1 MNPIERVVRKVDAFQ
16 QRSPALAF
24 PFAVLKKF
32 GDDRAGYLAALCA
45 YYGFFSLFPLL
56 FVFASVLGLVLR
68 GDPSLRHDIL
78 DSTLGQFPV
87 LSDYI
92 KVKPSATGSIAV
104 LVISSA
110 TALWAGLGW
119 TAAMQN
125 AMNDV
130 WDVPLAERP
139 NFFITRLR
147 SLLMLIVMGAFV
159 LGSTLLAG
167 MGVTSPGALRAVGYL
182 GSLALNLGL
191 YLIAFRVLTR
201 KNLTWGDVFAGAA
214 FSAVAW
220 TALQLVGNYYIT
232 HQIASAREFF
242 GTFAVVLGLLVWLS
256 LGAQVSLYGAEINVV
271 RANRLWPRSLM
282 QPPLSEGD
290 RRAYEHEAQVERHR
304 PEQELRVG
312 FEDQTEEEDRARSE
326 QAERETRPETSP
338 DEAAASRRPVGTE
351 AEARSTE
358 RRIEREGEPLRH
370 SSTERPAS

>member
-1 MNPIERVVRKVDAFQ
+1 MNPVERALRRVDKVQ
-16 QRSPALAF
+16 QQNPVLAF

-56 FVFASVLGLVLR
+56 FVFASILGLVLR
-68 GDPSLRHDIL
+68 GNPTLRHDIIH
-78 DSTLGQFPV
+78 STLGQFPV

-92 KVKPSATGSIAV
+92 KIKPSATGSIMV

-139 NFFITRLR
+139 NFLITRLR
-147 SLLMLIVMGAFV
+147 SLLMLIVMGTFV
-159 LGSTLLAG
+159 LGSTLLTG
-167 MGVTSPGALRAVGYL
+167 IGVTRGSPGVLRVVGL
-182 GSLALNLGL
+182 FGSLVLNLVL

-201 KNLTWGDVFAGAA
+201 KNLKWGDVLVGAA

-220 TALQLVGNYYIT
+220 TGLQLVGNYYIT
-232 HQIASAREFF
+232 HQIANARAFF

-271 RANRLWPRSLM
+271 RAYRLWPRSLI

-290 RRAYEHEAQVERHR
+290 RRAYEHEAQVGRHR
-304 PEQELRVG
+304 PEQELLVG
-312 FEDQTEEEDRARSE
+312 FEDQTEAEDRARTK
-326 QAERETRPETSP
+326 QAERETAPERSP
-338 DEAAASRRPVGTE
+338 R
-351 AEARSTE
+351 
-358 RRIEREGEPLRH
+358 
-370 SSTERPAS
+370 